1 MGFFDWSITKGMDF
15 IMKFDLLHP
24 ADQLV
29 MMMDRIY
36 TSGFT
41 TTSGGN
47 LSILDDDGDIWITP
61 SGVDKGT
68 LTRDDMCRVKPDGT
82 VIGPHKPSVELP
94 FHATIFERRPDLR
107 AVLHAHPPH
116 LVAFSL
122 ARKLPD
128 VKLVANAFRTC
139 GKLSMAD
146 YAVPGSK
153 SLGDN
158 IAAEF
163 GKGTSIVVMENHGV
177 CIGAESL
184 FEAFK
189 KFETLETTAS
199 LEILARKLGKP
210 KSLKEEELNITVTR
224 DHLVMD
230 DFVPNKHS
238 PEECAARRDMVTL
251 IRRSYR
257 QRLFVSTQGTYS
269 VRLSDGSFLITP
281 YGVDRAY
288 MDEADLVLIKNGM
301 KEQGKT
307 PSRSVGLH
315 QLIYEKHPDI
325 HSVLGANP
333 QHAMAFAVTDEPF
346 DPRTIPES
354 YINLREIKKVP
365 FSSVYTEHERI
376 AGMFSE
382 KTPVLICENSLIL
395 ATGNSLLH
403 AFDRLEVTEATAQS
417 IIAARDIGE
426 VVHISDEEIEEINV
440 AFKLP

>member
-1 MGFFDWSITKGMDF
+1 
-15 IMKFDLLHP
+15 MKFDLLHP

-36 TSGFT
+36 TSGMT

-47 LSILDDDGDIWITP
+47 LSILDDNGDIWITP

-68 LTRDDMCRVKPDGT
+68 LNRNDMCRVKPDGT
-82 VIGPHKPSVELP
+82 VIGPHTPSVELP
-94 FHATIFERRPDLR
+94 FHASVFKRRPDLR

-128 VKLVANAFRTC
+128 VNLVANASRTC
-139 GKLSMAD
+139 GSLTMAA

-153 SLGDN
+153 ALGEN

-163 GKGTSIVVMENHGV
+163 EKGINIVVMENHGV

-184 FEAFK
+184 FEAFEM
-189 KFETLETTAS
+189 FETLETTAA

-210 KSLKEEELNITVTR
+210 KSLEEKEFNITATR

-257 QRLFVSTQGTYS
+257 QNLFVSTQGTYS
-269 VRLSDGSFLITP
+269 MRLSDGSFLITP

-307 PSRSVGLH
+307 PSRSIGLH
-315 QLIYEKHPDI
+315 QLIYQKHPEI

-333 QHAMAFAVTDEPF
+333 PHAMAFAVTDEPF
-346 DPRTIPES
+346 DVRTIPES
-354 YINLREIKKVP
+354 YINLRQIQKVP
-365 FSSVYTEHERI
+365 FSSVYVEHEKV
-376 AGMFSE
+376 AGMFSD
-382 KTPVLICENSLIL
+382 KTPVLICENAQIL
-395 ATGNSLLH
+395 VTGNSLLH
-403 AFDRLEVTEATAQS
+403 AFDRLEVAEATAQS
-417 IIAARDIGE
+417 ILAARDIGDL
-426 VVHISDEEIEEINV
+426 VHISDEEIKEINT
-440 AFKLP
+440 AFNLPV

>member
-1 MGFFDWSITKGMDF
+1 
-15 IMKFDLLHP
+15 MKFDLLHP

-36 TSGFT
+36 TSGMT

-47 LSILDDDGDIWITP
+47 LSILDDNGDIWITP

-68 LTRDDMCRVKPDGT
+68 LNRNDMCRVKPDGT
-82 VIGPHKPSVELP
+82 VIGPHSPSVELP
-94 FHATIFERRPDLR
+94 FHASVFQRRPDLR

-128 VKLVANAFRTC
+128 VNLVANARRTC
-139 GKLSMAD
+139 GSLTMAE

-153 SLGDN
+153 ALGEN

-163 GKGTSIVVMENHGV
+163 EKGTNIVVMENHGV

-189 KFETLETTAS
+189 MFETLETTAA
-199 LEILARKLGKP
+199 LEILARKLGTP
-210 KSLKEEELNITVTR
+210 KSLQEPEHNITATR

-230 DFVPNKHS
+230 DFVLNKHS

-257 QRLFVSTQGTYS
+257 QNLFVSTQGTYS
-269 VRLSDGSFLITP
+269 MRLSDGSFLITP
-281 YGVDRAY
+281 FGVDRAY

-315 QLIYEKHPDI
+315 QLIYQKHPDI

-333 QHAMAFAVTDEPF
+333 PHAMAFAVTDEPF
-346 DPRTIPES
+346 DVRTIPES
-354 YINLREIKKVP
+354 YINLRQIQKIP
-365 FSSVYTEHERI
+365 FSSVYVEHEKV
-376 AGMFSE
+376 AEMFSE
-382 KTPVLICENSLIL
+382 KTPVLICENAQIL
-395 ATGNSLLH
+395 VTGSSLLH
-403 AFDRLEVTEATAQS
+403 AFDRLEVAEATAQS
-417 IIAARDIGE
+417 ILAARDIGDL
-426 VVHISDEEIEEINV
+426 VHISDEEVEEINT
-440 AFKLP
+440 AFDLP